1 MTTSYDLRFTRLTFF
16 FFEFLSFLQND
27 VIFICLPCP
36 SSLCYFLFGPFT
48 NFILT
53 YRWRET
59 SDKDDQKSSSH
70 GSELIKMFRDEG
82 KKIFFSEVSI
92 LITLMGKC

>member
-1 MTTSYDLRFTRLTFF
+1 MT
-16 FFEFLSFLQND
+16 SFSLA
-27 VIFICLPCP
+27 CRAP